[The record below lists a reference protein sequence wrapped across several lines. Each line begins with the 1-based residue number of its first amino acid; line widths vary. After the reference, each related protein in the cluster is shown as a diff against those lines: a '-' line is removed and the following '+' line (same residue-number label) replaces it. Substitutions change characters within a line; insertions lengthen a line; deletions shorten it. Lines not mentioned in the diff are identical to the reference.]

1 MMTGGSVITES
12 LGLDKDARQ
21 AEICAK
27 SKADILS
34 FPLFLTSQQSQV
46 LSPEYVANITVTN
59 IYGSLKVRP
68 CPHNGSMPVAKP
80 IGSDEG
86 ALDHFLWSSSV
97 LFPWLCARSLAG
109 SLLPIA
115 VSTLLSAVSLKSCK
129 SGKST
134 DVKWAEN
141 RW

>member
-1 MMTGGSVITES
+1 VITES
-12 LGLDKDARQ
+12 LGFDKDARQ

-27 SKADILS
+27 SKADILLFHFS
-34 FPLFLTSQQSQV
+34 LPLNSLKYCHQTMSPIS
-46 LSPEYVANITVTN
+46 LSP
-59 IYGSLKVRP
+59 IYWSPTVRP

-86 ALDHFLWSSSV
+86 ALDHFLWSSCV
-97 LFPWLCARSLAG
+97 WFPWLCARSLAG

>member
-1 MMTGGSVITES
+1 VITDS
-12 LGLDKDARQ
+12 LGFDKDARQ

-27 SKADILS
+27 SKADILC
-34 FPLFLTSQQSQV
+34 
-46 LSPEYVANITVTN
+46 LSSTVVTRLCHQYDHCHLDIGHAPN
-59 IYGSLKVRP
+59 VRP